1 MIEFVRCCR
10 VRNPLTYTHSL
21 WSSMHLTSVHITAQS
36 YKAATVI
43 ETYAVAFD
51 FVRPGQSCVDNNSF
65 LLKCSNKTTQREEV
79 HANCQKSIYF
89 KLKEMLRNTT
99 NKSMRSTDK
108 MRNCHLMEWDG
119 DGGLLLADQINKTY
133 KYITLLKNTA
143 LSLSLI
149 L

>member
-1 MIEFVRCCR
+1 
-10 VRNPLTYTHSL
+10 
-21 WSSMHLTSVHITAQS
+21 MHLTSVHIAAQT

-51 FVRPGQSCVDNNSF
+51 FVRPGQSYVDNNSF
-65 LLKCSNKTTQREEV
+65 LLKCSLKTTERRSPRRLS
-79 HANCQKSIYF
+79 KSIYF

-119 DGGLLLADQINKTY
+119 DGGLQLADQINKTY

-143 LSLSLI
+143 LWLSLI